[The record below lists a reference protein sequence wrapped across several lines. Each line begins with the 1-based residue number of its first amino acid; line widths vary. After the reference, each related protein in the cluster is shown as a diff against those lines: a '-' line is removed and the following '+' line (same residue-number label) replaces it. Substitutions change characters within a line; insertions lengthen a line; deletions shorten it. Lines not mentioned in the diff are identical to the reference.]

1 MRILRSGIQTFVR
14 TAFHRW
20 NDFSFSYAI
29 RAKLIC
35 DDDTRYD
42 ALHRRLCTDAFVGG
56 FGSLNGCSMR
66 LCLGRGWILAVPV
79 EHTIECAAT
88 KGDFFLLIGKLT
100 GAQPVANDGF
110 VTPH

>member
-1 MRILRSGIQTFVR
+1 M
-14 TAFHRW
+14 
-20 NDFSFSYAI
+20 
-29 RAKLIC
+29 
-35 DDDTRYD
+35 
-42 ALHRRLCTDAFVGG
+42 
-56 FGSLNGCSMR
+56 
-66 LCLGRGWILAVPV
+66 AVPV